1 MNFFQNLRYLKIF
14 SMVCKIG
21 PLGLGQLPGPCK
33 HRIQSRWKK
42 HPSENKKKRERER
55 EREREKERERER
67 NIEWGRE
74 KRGKTKVEDCN
85 NLEKVDKEDDEGQ
98 RCEDKQS

>member
-1 MNFFQNLRYLKIF
+1 MKEREK
-14 SMVCKIG
+14 
-21 PLGLGQLPGPCK
+21 
-33 HRIQSRWKK
+33 
-42 HPSENKKKRERER
+42 ENKKK
-55 EREREKERERER
+55 ERER

>member
-1 MNFFQNLRYLKIF
+1 MKEREK
-14 SMVCKIG
+14 
-21 PLGLGQLPGPCK
+21 
-33 HRIQSRWKK
+33 
-42 HPSENKKKRERER
+42 ENKKK
-55 EREREKERERER
+55 ERER

-74 KRGKTKVEDCN
+74 KRGQTKVEDCN